1 VRWCRHDAP
10 DAHDIIYKH
19 ITILMNKLVAARWF
33 LKELEP
39 VALEWLA
46 AQFKGRAADYW
57 QRIVGVARVTATT
70 SGIGHNSVLYR
81 CLRDMLLA
89 YLAFRYLVTSQG
101 VRLNLPSHPPN
112 PGVASPWILTFYTTP
127 PCRPLTQ
134 INPFSWIST
143 AFAP

>member
-70 SGIGHNSVLYR
+70 SGIGKQSYR

>member
-1 VRWCRHDAP
+1 MRCPLFFIAYPQTRAHRSFCARPVRWCRHDAP

-70 SGIGHNSVLYR
+70 SVVPKACRSAYSIAACATC
-81 CLRDMLLA
+81 CLRIWL
-89 YLAFRYLVTSQG
+89 
-101 VRLNLPSHPPN
+101 
-112 PGVASPWILTFYTTP
+112 
-127 PCRPLTQ
+127 
-134 INPFSWIST
+134 
-143 AFAP
+143 FATLSRHRVCD

>member
-1 VRWCRHDAP
+1 MRWCRHDAP

-70 SGIGHNSVLYR
+70 SCIKWGHGLK

-112 PGVASPWILTFYTTP
+112 PGVAIHHTNISKILLLF
-127 PCRPLTQ
+127 
-134 INPFSWIST
+134 I
-143 AFAP
+143 

>member
-10 DAHDIIYKH
+10 DAHEIIYKH

-39 VALEWLA
+39 MLLA
-46 AQFKGRAADYW
+46 Y
-57 QRIVGVARVTATT
+57 
-70 SGIGHNSVLYR
+70 LYR

-89 YLAFRYLVTSQG
+89 YLGFRYLVTSQG

-112 PGVASPWILTFYTTP
+112 PGVAIYHTNISKILLLF
-127 PCRPLTQ
+127 
-134 INPFSWIST
+134 I
-143 AFAP
+143 